1 MFFNV
6 LSHFDNDAISRP
18 EKRPKIRTNGHNQ
31 PFRPEKTAKSRTNDP
46 KLHFRLGKTAFLR
59 TTWEN

>member
-6 LSHFDNDAISRP
+6 LSHFDNDAIGHP
-18 EKRPKIRTNGHNQ
+18 EKRPKIRTNGHKQ

-46 KLHFRLGKTAFLR
+46 KLHFRLGKAAFLR